1 MVANDR
7 WSGKQGVNRPQSAE
21 RGKIAPFR
29 DVLRRLSFRRCPHSA
44 LTRRGGVLLLLLV
57 FTAIW
62 FSNLDYRRLVHPD
75 EGRYAEI
82 PREMAVSGD
91 WITPRLNGVKYFE
104 KPALQYWITAA
115 AYTIFG
121 VHHWTARVWPALSGF
136 LGVLF
141 IGYVGLRLGG
151 RFWACTAPP
160 CSAVAHG
167 TCLNAHILTLDAGV
181 TFWMSVGLGSL
192 FLAQRDDATPTE
204 ERGWMLAAWTALA
217 LGGIVQR
224 D

>member
-1 MVANDR
+1 MTGGAAREPGVASLLRNEAK
-7 WSGKQGVNRPQSAE
+7 SRPSAMSS
-21 RGKIAPFR
+21 RASPAAAAR
-29 DVLRRLSFRRCPHSA
+29 LRAWP
-44 LTRRGGVLLLLLV
+44 RRGCVVLLLV

-62 FSNLDYRRLVHPD
+62 FSKLDYRRLVHPD

-82 PREMAVSGD
+82 PREMAASGD
-91 WITPRLNGVKYFE
+91 WITPRLKGSKYFE

-115 AYTIFG
+115 AYSIFG

-151 RFWACTAPP
+151 PLLGLYSGAVLGGWAWY
-160 CSAVAHG
+160 V
-167 TCLNAHILTLDAGV
+167 LKAHILTLDAGV

-192 FLAQRDDATPTE
+192 FIAQRYDATPAE
-204 ERGWMLAAWTALA
+204 ERGWMI
-217 LGGIVQR
+217 GV
-224 D
+224 